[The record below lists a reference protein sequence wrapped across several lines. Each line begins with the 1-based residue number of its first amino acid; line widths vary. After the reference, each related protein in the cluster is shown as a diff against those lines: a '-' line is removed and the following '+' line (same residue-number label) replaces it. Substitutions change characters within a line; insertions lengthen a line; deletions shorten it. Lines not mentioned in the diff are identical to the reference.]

1 VRPNLTDAPS
11 LPHRISREPEPDG
24 LDATTAAVRRLMDS
38 LVRHGETGALDLA
51 DLTARGH
58 ALADDLDADA
68 PPLEQR
74 MVDMWAHEWTS
85 HDPVTGHQN
94 PVAPPMRFTGC
105 ADGSVLGEVT
115 LGMVY
120 QGQPGMAHGGI
131 SSLLLDHAFGVAN
144 GWAGLSG
151 MTAHLELDFKAPTP
165 LLVPLEV
172 RARQVRTEGRKI
184 WVEGS
189 ITAAGTL
196 CVSAHA
202 LFIAGHLPRPGG
214 GPAPR

>member
-1 VRPNLTDAPS
+1 MRPNLTDAPS
-11 LPHRISREPEPDG
+11 LPHQISRPAAPDG

-38 LVRHGETGALDLA
+38 LVRHGETGLLDLDSLA
-51 DLTARGH
+51 AKVH
-58 ALADDLDADA
+58 SLADELDADA
-68 PPLEQR
+68 PSLDQR
-74 MVDMWAHEWTS
+74 MVDMWAREWTS

-94 PVAPPMRFTGC
+94 PLSPPVSFTGLD
-105 ADGSVLGEVT
+105 DGSVLGEVT

-131 SSLLLDHAFGVAN
+131 SALLLDHAFGVAN
-144 GWAGLSG
+144 GWAGTSG
-151 MTAHLELDFKAPTP
+151 MTAHLELDFRAPTP
-165 LLVPLEV
+165 LHVPLQV

-184 WVEGS
+184 WTEGA
-189 ITAAGTL
+189 ITAGGTE
-196 CVSAHA
+196 CVTAHA